1 MIKLTKEEYDRLSIK
16 DKANLIVDRVDDLLN
31 KNKTM
36 HTELALN
43 IAQDE
48 LFSNKRYYY

>member
-1 MIKLTKEEYDRLSIK
+1 MIKLKKDEYDRLSIK
-16 DKANLIVDRVDDLLN
+16 DKANLIVDRVDNLLN

-36 HTELALN
+36 NADVALK
-43 IAQDE
+43 IAQEE